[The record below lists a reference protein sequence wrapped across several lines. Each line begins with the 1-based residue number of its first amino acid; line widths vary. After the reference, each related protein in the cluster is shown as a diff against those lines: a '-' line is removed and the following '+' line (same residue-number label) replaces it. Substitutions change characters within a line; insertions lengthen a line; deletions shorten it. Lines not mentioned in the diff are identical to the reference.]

1 MRGVTATEGWFRQ
14 RAIPLWLRPAIGAVP
29 LGLMALVWPQVL
41 GSGHGGIELDLHVA
55 LALPFMIGLV
65 LAKIAAS
72 AVSIGA
78 GFRGGLFSTSLFI
91 GSLMGGAIAMLV
103 DRLIPSAVLD
113 PLAYSLVGM
122 GTVGTAIVGAP
133 TAMILLVLE
142 TTGDFSATVG
152 VMVGVVAASIS
163 VRHWFGYSF
172 ATWRFHLRGLKIR
185 SPEDIGWLDDI
196 KVGRLMR
203 GDPKTVPVEMTVQAL
218 RRAYPLGS
226 TKQVFATRNGQLAGM
241 IDLSEVHGPDFE
253 GDPEVLTAEGLVHET
268 PSLLPGDGV
277 RQALARFGESRLEV
291 LPVVDDP
298 DDRQVIG
305 YVTEAY
311 ALRRYTQ
318 ELERRRGE
326 GSDSPLFAGS
336 VAAKN

>member
-1 MRGVTATEGWFRQ
+1 
-14 RAIPLWLRPAIGAVP
+14 
-29 LGLMALVWPQVL
+29 
-41 GSGHGGIELDLHVA
+41 
-55 LALPFMIGLV
+55 MIGLV

-72 AVSIGA
+72 AISIGA

-91 GSLMGGAIAMLV
+91 GSLMGGAIAMLI
-103 DRLIPSAVLD
+103 DRLIPSALLD

-122 GTVGTAIVGAP
+122 GTVGAAIVGAP

-152 VMVGVVAASIS
+152 VMVGVVAASVA

-185 SPEDIGWLDDI
+185 SPEDVGWFADI

-203 GDPKTVPVEMTVQAL
+203 GDPKTVPVETTVAAL
-218 RRAYPLGS
+218 RHAYPLGS
-226 TKQVFATRNGQLAGM
+226 TKQVFAVEGGQLAGM
-241 IDLSEVHGPDFE
+241 IELSELHGPDVE
-253 GDPEVLTAEGLVHET
+253 GDPALVTARNLVHQA
-268 PSLLPGDGV
+268 PFLLPGDDV
-277 RQALARFGESRLEV
+277 RQALARFGEARLET

-298 DDRQVIG
+298 ERRQIVG
-305 YVTEAY
+305 YLTEAY

-326 GSDSPLFAGS
+326 AGGGSSLFSAPAPPKGH
-336 VAAKN
+336 